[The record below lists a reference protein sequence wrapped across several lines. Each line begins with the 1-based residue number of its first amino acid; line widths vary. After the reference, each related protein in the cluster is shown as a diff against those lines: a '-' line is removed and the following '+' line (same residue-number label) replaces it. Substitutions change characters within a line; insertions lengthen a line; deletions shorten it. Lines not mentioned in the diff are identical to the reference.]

1 MTYEDASLFD
11 ASVADPVLRTAV
23 VSSDGVYRYR
33 LGRVWAPTAPV
44 MCWVMLNP
52 STADAATDDATI
64 RRCVFYARRE
74 GCGSIDVVNLFA
86 YRATDPDRLVA
97 AATAGVHVVGPAN
110 LYHAMSALR
119 AANVVV
125 AGWGANYRRLP
136 ESPVVRMMAAM
147 PVRPVCLGVTSGGY
161 PRHPGRLS
169 NDEPLEPFTI

>member
-97 AATAGVHVVGPAN
+97 AAAAGVHVVGPAN
-110 LYHAMSALR
+110 LYHAMRAVCSAD
-119 AANVVV
+119 VVV
-125 AGWGANYRRLP
+125 AGWGANYQRLP
-136 ESPVVRMMAAM
+136 ASPVARMLTSTQVRLS
-147 PVRPVCLGVTSGGY
+147 CLGVTAGGF

-169 NDEPLEPFTI
+169 NVEPLVPFQM